1 MDVFP
6 GQGCPIERAPAIR
19 PSLSRRMGNWIS
31 ARLSLGDR
39 ARRDDDG
46 AEAGF
51 TLIEMLVVLVII
63 GLLVSL
69 VAPKV
74 FNQLSDARVKTAK
87 IQIQSFT
94 NGLDLYYLDN
104 GRYPTTAEGLTAL
117 YAKPAGSS
125 NWNGPYLRGNG
136 VPKDP
141 WNNPYIYRS
150 PGQGRPYE
158 IVSLGSDG
166 REGGTDSA
174 ADITSW
180 QQ

>member
-6 GQGCPIERAPAIR
+6 GIGRMMETGSTAR
-19 PSLSRRMGNWIS
+19 PSCARRIGGWMS
-31 ARLSLGDR
+31 ARLAATDR
-39 ARRDDDG
+39 VPQDDEG

-51 TLIEMLVVLVII
+51 TLVEMLVVLVII

-74 FNQLSDARVKTAK
+74 FNQLSDARVKTAR

-104 GRYPTTAEGLTAL
+104 GRYPTTAEGLAAL

-141 WNNPYIYRS
+141 WNNLYVYRS